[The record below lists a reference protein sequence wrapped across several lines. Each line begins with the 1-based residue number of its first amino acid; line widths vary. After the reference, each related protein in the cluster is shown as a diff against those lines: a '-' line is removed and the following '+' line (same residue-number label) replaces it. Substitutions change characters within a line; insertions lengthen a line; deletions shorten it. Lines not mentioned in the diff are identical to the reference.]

1 MCAYLV
7 LILLDFGTIGVLA
20 IVGLRL
26 KLFVLPDSWWGEP
39 RNSGLLG
46 QSPLFAM
53 LGWEVSTTPS
63 SYQCFD
69 VALFIGW

>member
-1 MCAYLV
+1 
-7 LILLDFGTIGVLA
+7 
-20 IVGLRL
+20 
-26 KLFVLPDSWWGEP
+26 LFVLPDSWWGEP